1 MNATKTNHRPEDTK
15 YATHKSSYERS
26 ERSSKNDY
34 QAKLET
40 LRRKEVRKIKTSDF
54 GKMK

>member
-1 MNATKTNHRPEDTK
+1 MHATKTNHRPEQTK
-15 YATHKSSYERS
+15 YATHKSS
-26 ERSSKNDY
+26 Y

>member
-1 MNATKTNHRPEDTK
+1 MNATKQLHRPANKFETK
-15 YATHKSSYERS
+15 KSTFERS
-26 ERSSKNDY
+26 EKSSKNDY